1 MIPKHFQPCT
11 LNKCCIFIFY
21 FQWQECSNLQSLS
34 EENCCIFL
42 SSVPSF
48 CSRVL
53 EWASS
58 ACWWSLMLLSIY
70 QRQIYPSIFSYCSSG
85 YYFLCRFHSDIFQ
98 FLSEIE
104 FTKSGG
110 GVTKGKKR
118 FFCHWN
124 VFTEHFLHSS
134 HLDTVKLLCIEFFWL
149 RFVS

>member
-11 LNKCCIFIFY
+11 LKKGCIFIFY

-42 SSVPSF
+42 SALSF

-53 EWASS
+53 EWAAS

-70 QRQIYPSIFSYCSSG
+70 QRQIYPSVFLYCSSG

-110 GVTKGKKR
+110 GVTKGEKI
-118 FFCHWN
+118 FCCWN
-124 VFTEHFLHSS
+124 VFTEHFLDSS
-134 HLDTVKLLCIEFFWL
+134 HLDTVNLLRAEFFCL
-149 RFVS
+149 RFVP